1 MLCGLKSSFAF
12 HSMLARFRRFERD
25 TSQSR
30 DRCRSVLIAFI
41 KGKVPFLP
49 PDLIQGWHDKTV
61 AVPALWRDARLDDS
75 RREAAVHPLSI
86 RLATGT
92 AAAVDPPSVG
102 RPVAM
107 ATPGAP
113 CRRHCTGMWR
123 GAQARVAGFAVRPSR
138 HAAGG
143 APGVSWNGRSGRDL
157 PRRAVAKLAP
167 RATHP
172 WEPARAGHQ
181 QRPRW

>member
-12 HSMLARFRRFERD
+12 HSMLAIFRRFERD

-41 KGKVPFLP
+41 KGKVPFRP

-86 RLATGT
+86 RLATRT
-92 AAAVDPPSVG
+92 AAVVGPPSGG

-107 ATPGAP
+107 ATPRAP
-113 CRRHCTGMWR
+113 WRRHFPVMLRELVLR
-123 GAQARVAGFAVRPSR
+123 G
-138 HAAGG
+138 GG
-143 APGVSWNGRSGRDL
+143 
-157 PRRAVAKLAP
+157 
-167 RATHP
+167 
-172 WEPARAGHQ
+172 
-181 QRPRW
+181 

>member
-1 MLCGLKSSFAF
+1 MPA
-12 HSMLARFRRFERD
+12 MFRRFYRA
-25 TSQSR
+25 TCQSR
-30 DRCRSVLIAFI
+30 DQCKCVLLAFSR
-41 KGKVPFLP
+41 GKVKFLP

-86 RLATGT
+86 RLVTGT
-92 AAAVDPPSVG
+92 AAVVDPPSVG

-123 GAQARVAGFAVRPSR
+123 GAQARV
-138 HAAGG
+138 
-143 APGVSWNGRSGRDL
+143 
-157 PRRAVAKLAP
+157 
-167 RATHP
+167 
-172 WEPARAGHQ
+172 
-181 QRPRW
+181 